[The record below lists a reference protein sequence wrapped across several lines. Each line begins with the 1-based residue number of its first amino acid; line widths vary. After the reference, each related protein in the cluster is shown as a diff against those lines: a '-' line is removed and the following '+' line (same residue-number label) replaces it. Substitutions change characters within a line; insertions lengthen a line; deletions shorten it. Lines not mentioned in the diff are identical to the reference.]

1 MSTEWKYDLKAEDIP
16 ANCQV
21 KISVRSDNLE
31 EEDFPIAELL
41 IEKGIIIEQ
50 ISRNNGNDATFAL
63 PDFRGRDVHLLITWV
78 NQNEDIDE
86 NYFPHI
92 YHVMSNPKIRRK

>member
-41 IEKGIIIEQ
+41 IEEGIVASQ
-50 ISRNNGNDATFAL
+50 ISRNNDACFAL
-63 PDFRGRDVHLLITWV
+63 PDFRGRDVSLLIVWI
-78 NQNEDIDE
+78 NQNEDIDD
-86 NYFPHI
+86 NCFPHV
-92 YHVMSNPKIRRK
+92 YHVMSNPM